1 MHVLLVRLAF
11 LLCWWVF
18 TVELAFAVPQA
29 SPPTHGPLLEV
40 FDAVLQRVVAL
51 RHLRPKG
58 PIQRRVRNRQ
68 QIRVLLHD
76 LLDEELSPGEWAIE
90 RKAMHK
96 WGLLPTD
103 FPLKTFVLDL
113 LTEQAAGYYDP
124 KRQMF
129 FIADWLPHD
138 LQKPIMAHE
147 LVHALQDQHYDLQGH
162 FAPVK
167 EHADLTLA
175 RKALVEGDA
184 LAVMLEYML
193 RPRGFSFDQLS
204 HTDLIVQS
212 GVSLFSEQ
220 FQVYHR
226 APLVLKEQLLFP
238 YTYGLAFIKTA
249 LTQTDWMGLQQ
260 IYQHPPLSTEQII
273 HPEKFFSETPDHPY
287 EVSLRLS
294 ERLFQESW
302 HKLKRDVLGEFLLS
316 VVLQQ
321 FLPETEAK
329 QSAAGWRGDRYE
341 LFEHRASGQLILVSI
356 ITWDTPADAEEFFQ
370 SYTKLL
376 GLKYPDWT
384 MLPRADPTE
393 YIWKRGQYRL
403 VLSRRAQMVQIIE
416 GVSATDLPH
425 LQGLLQNIANVAVSP
440 CD

>member
-1 MHVLLVRLAF
+1 
-11 LLCWWVF
+11 
-18 TVELAFAVPQA
+18 
-29 SPPTHGPLLEV
+29 
-40 FDAVLQRVVAL
+40 
-51 RHLRPKG
+51 
-58 PIQRRVRNRQ
+58 
-68 QIRVLLHD
+68 
-76 LLDEELSPGEWAIE
+76 
-90 RKAMHK
+90 
-96 WGLLPTD
+96 
-103 FPLKTFVLDL
+103 
-113 LTEQAAGYYDP
+113 
-124 KRQMF
+124 
-129 FIADWLPHD
+129 
-138 LQKPIMAHE
+138 
-147 LVHALQDQHYDLQGH
+147 
-162 FAPVK
+162 
-167 EHADLTLA
+167 
-175 RKALVEGDA
+175 
-184 LAVMLEYML
+184 
-193 RPRGFSFDQLS
+193 
-204 HTDLIVQS
+204 
-212 GVSLFSEQ
+212 
-220 FQVYHR
+220 
-226 APLVLKEQLLFP
+226 LVLKEQLLFP